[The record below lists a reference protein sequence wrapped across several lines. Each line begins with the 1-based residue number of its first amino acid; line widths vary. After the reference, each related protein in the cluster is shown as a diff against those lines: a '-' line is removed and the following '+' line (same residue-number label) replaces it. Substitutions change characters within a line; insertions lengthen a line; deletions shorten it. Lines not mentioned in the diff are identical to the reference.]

1 MCKWV
6 GLLSRK
12 NHFLIRC
19 WSWPLFSNLDWGTYD
34 ISVAKTNS
42 VKIGSFIRPMKFLST
57 LEILDELQKQLCRS
71 VDPSLAASLEPF
83 AHCWNKVSLRF
94 FCRYYFGR
102 CLFELAQLVP
112 LPKSRGRSTRYSDGL
127 HDLYITIPSFFP
139 CTAKLFLEFSAYRLL
154 SFTYDLNSFNS
165 RINRHLLSVGFFE
178 QLSCMHSIFFSFFF
192 L

>member
-1 MCKWV
+1 MCKWM
-6 GLLSRK
+6 GLFSRK

-19 WSWPLFSNLDWGTYD
+19 WSWPLFSNLDWGTYT

-139 CTAKLFLEFSAYRLL
+139 CTAKLSLEFSGTFYLWVF
-154 SFTYDLNSFNS
+154 SNSFPVCIQS
-165 RINRHLLSVGFFE
+165 
-178 QLSCMHSIFFSFFF
+178 FFSSFSCSM
-192 L
+192 LCCGCSALHRVNSVKK

>member
-42 VKIGSFIRPMKFLST
+42 VKIGSFIRPMKFLSP
-57 LEILDELQKQLCRS
+57 LEMLDELQKQLCRS
-71 VDPSLAASLEPF
+71 VDPSLAASPEPF
-83 AHCWNKVSLRF
+83 AHCWNEVSLRF
-94 FCRYYFGR
+94 FYRYYFGR
-102 CLFELAQLVP
+102 SLSELAQLVP

-139 CTAKLFLEFSAYRLL
+139 CTAKLWNFLPIDCFL
-154 SFTYDLNSFNS
+154 SHMIYIALILELTGTFYL
-165 RINRHLLSVGFFE
+165 
-178 QLSCMHSIFFSFFF
+178 
-192 L
+192 